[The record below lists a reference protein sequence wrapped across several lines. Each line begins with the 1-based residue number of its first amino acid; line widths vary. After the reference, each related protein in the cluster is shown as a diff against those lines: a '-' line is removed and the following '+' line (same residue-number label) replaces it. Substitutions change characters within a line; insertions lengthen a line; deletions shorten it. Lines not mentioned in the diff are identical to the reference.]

1 MHCLKRHFTSKM
13 AIGVSS
19 RHRHTHVL
27 GVVLIPYFG
36 WMRIQLYPLFWREQK
51 GTYFFKNGTRHTL
64 WWAFFHLLGMW
75 YRIIPYCMKLHEMSL
90 NENWLDIDNE
100 AKQIHESWKTGM
112 YQDKI
117 ALLWSSVFRIKGR
130 RQPDALSGAHLKNK
144 VQHGQW
150 RITNYDGWQMTVRL
164 IIIIYHDNSQALTIV
179 TT

>member
-75 YRIIPYCMKLHEMSL
+75 YRIIPYCMKLHEMKWVWMKTDWILTMKPSRYMNPEKL
-90 NENWLDIDNE
+90 ECTKTKLPCFDPVSSGSREEDNQMLFQAQTSKIRCNMDSDGSPIMMDGKWLSD
-100 AKQIHESWKTGM
+100 W
-112 YQDKI
+112 
-117 ALLWSSVFRIKGR
+117 
-130 RQPDALSGAHLKNK
+130 
-144 VQHGQW
+144 
-150 RITNYDGWQMTVRL
+150 
-164 IIIIYHDNSQALTIV
+164 
-179 TT
+179 